1 MRVRA
6 SLVSV
11 LATVLIAGCLG
22 ASATPTP
29 APATPT
35 PAPEATVEELPSL
48 EPVDSPVPT
57 EAPTPAPGAKV
68 YTVKSGDTLY
78 AISIKYKVT
87 VKAILAANPSIKDP
101 NLLKIGQ
108 KIVIPT
114 K

>member
-57 EAPTPAPGAKV
+57 EAPTPAPGTKV